1 MPQNK
6 TDYNIRNNPVQ
17 DQYTPAENAGQQKSS
32 IMRKRI
38 GSTTYLVNVHFS
50 DTGTETAND
59 KILRI
64 IRNEVSEKAVG

>member
-1 MPQNK
+1 MTQHK
-6 TDYNIRNNPVQ
+6 TDYNIRNNSIQ
-17 DQYTPAENAGQQKSS
+17 DQYTPTENAGQQKSS
-32 IMRKRI
+32 VMRKRI

-64 IRNEVSEKAVG
+64 IKNSEEVAS